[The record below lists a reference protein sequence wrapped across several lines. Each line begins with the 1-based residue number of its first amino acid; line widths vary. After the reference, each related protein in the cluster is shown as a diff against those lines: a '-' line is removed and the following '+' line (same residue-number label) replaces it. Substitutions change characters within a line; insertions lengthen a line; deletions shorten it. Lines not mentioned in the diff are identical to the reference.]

1 MEENQNFKNA
11 PSLLLDSRLITGVR
25 FKFYDYKIV
34 KCGDYLQ
41 VYFYSKKQ
49 VKNDIKNLDIN
60 NLKKKNNQI
69 EFDLT
74 KNNKN
79 NILNKDNN
87 LNEIEHRNI
96 IRTKLNCQRLA
107 KANSK
112 DWTSFITLTYAEN
125 MQDIKQAKIDLNY
138 FIKNVKKIKKDFK
151 YIAIPEFQKRGA
163 IHFHLLSNLSLQD
176 NYIITKQK
184 NNENYYDVK
193 YWSKGFTSIEIL
205 DNDIKKVVG
214 YISKYMTKDCDSR
227 LFGIRRYTSSQNLI
241 KPIEDY
247 INIEDQK
254 HIEYFINLIQDKQCI
269 YENIYQDNFDNDISF
284 KEYKIKD

>member
-163 IHFHLLSNLSLQD
+163 IHFHLLSN
-176 NYIITKQK
+176 
-184 NNENYYDVK
+184 
-193 YWSKGFTSIEIL
+193 FT
-205 DNDIKKVVG
+205 
-214 YISKYMTKDCDSR
+214 
-227 LFGIRRYTSSQNLI
+227 
-241 KPIEDY
+241 ED
-247 INIEDQK
+247 
-254 HIEYFINLIQDKQCI
+254 
-269 YENIYQDNFDNDISF
+269 
-284 KEYKIKD
+284 